1 MGFFKGKPKDKDKDD
16 KGSSGKDSRTRR
28 SIRTIAPSGPK
39 TASRDRDDAKP
50 NGRTATV
57 TRPSAPATSRVT
69 APNPPPTPQRPA
81 PAPQVRPATRAPI
94 HTSKP
99 ADFTGDIASGRR
111 TTGPA
116 RSGDAALLEFLQT
129 KVSLLNEEQ
138 IQQVKALANQDALP
152 IDGAIVQLGFLT
164 EEQMVNALIHE
175 CWVPHLKVDRYEIR
189 KKALDT
195 ISREDAVHYGVFPV
209 DKLGQLLTLAMVNP
223 LDSDTIRTLE
233 SKTSL
238 DIKKV
243 VATRSEI
250 QSVIDKY
257 YSGSVQAKEGS
268 LSITQDVEPKSVTQM
283 LAGVT
288 AASDK
293 LPHAKTSM
301 PRPSPVPAAMP
312 SEIADIDDLL
322 SADETIAP
330 AIVEP
335 ISLKAEDIELVT
347 EAPAAPKDAPLSIS
361 DFELEDTSAI
371 ALPSAASHAAVTAS
385 PEPSPVLPELTEPV
399 PAPAAA
405 AEDSALGFDFEELL
419 PPAAKTPA
427 APSRPSPLAPEFE
440 NDSNPVVETSII
452 RPKKTAAPILPPSR
466 PAPAPAPSP
475 AAPSPPAAAARPPV
489 STSAPTRSPAA
500 PSAPARPAAPAPAPP
515 PSPAKPATSRFTSR
529 ANAVKPGLINLVPV
543 MEEEFQHAITHG
555 KSHVFEKWVGL
566 QTRNRIINAVIVENE
581 LDGLLAKLYANPLPV

>member
-16 KGSSGKDSRTRR
+16 KASSGKDSRTRR

-39 TASRDRDDAKP
+39 TSSRDRDDAKP
-50 NGRTATV
+50 NGRTGTV

-69 APNPPPTPQRPA
+69 APQPTPTPQRPA
-81 PAPQVRPATRAPI
+81 PAAPQVRPATRAPI

-99 ADFTGDIASGRR
+99 ADFTGNIASGSR

-129 KVSLLNEEQ
+129 KVSLLDEGQ
-138 IQQVKALANQDALP
+138 IQQVRDLANQEALP

-257 YSGSVQAKEGS
+257 YSGAVQAKEGS

-293 LPHAKTSM
+293 LPNAKTSM
-301 PRPSPVPAAMP
+301 PRPSPVPAALP
-312 SEIADIDDLL
+312 SDIADIDDLL

-335 ISLKAEDIELVT
+335 ISLKAEDIELVAET
-347 EAPAAPKDAPLSIS
+347 PAPPAEAPLSIN

-371 ALPSAASHAAVTAS
+371 ALPKAPAPASVTAT
-385 PEPSPVLPELTEPV
+385 PEPSPVLAELPEPAAT
-399 PAPAAA
+399 PAPAVD
-405 AEDSALGFDFEELL
+405 ESALTFDFEELL
-419 PPAAKTPA
+419 PPAAKTPP

-440 NDSNPVVETSII
+440 NDFSPVVETSII
-452 RPKKTAAPILPPSR
+452 RPKKPAAPIIPPSR
-466 PAPAPAPSP
+466 PAPAPTP
-475 AAPSPPAAAARPPV
+475 AAPAAPAAATLPPLR
-489 STSAPTRSPAA
+489 TAAPTRSPAA
-500 PSAPARPAAPAPAPP
+500 AASAPARPSAPAPAAA
-515 PSPAKPATSRFTSR
+515 PAKPATSRFTSR

>member
-1 MGFFKGKPKDKDKDD
+1 
-16 KGSSGKDSRTRR
+16 
-28 SIRTIAPSGPK
+28 
-39 TASRDRDDAKP
+39 
-50 NGRTATV
+50 
-57 TRPSAPATSRVT
+57 
-69 APNPPPTPQRPA
+69 
-81 PAPQVRPATRAPI
+81 VRPATRAPI
-94 HTSKP
+94 QSSKP
-99 ADFTGDIASGRR
+99 ADFTGDIATGRR

-129 KVSLLNEEQ
+129 KVSLLDEGQ
-138 IQQVKALANQDALP
+138 IQQVKDLANQDSLP

-268 LSITQDVEPKSVTQM
+268 LSITQDIEPKSVTQM

-293 LPHAKTSM
+293 LPHAKASM
-301 PRPSPVPAAMP
+301 PMPSPAPAAMP
-312 SEIADIDDLL
+312 SDIADIDDLL
-322 SADETIAP
+322 SADEIIAP

-347 EAPAAPKDAPLSIS
+347 EAPAAPKEAALSIN

-371 ALPSAASHAAVTAS
+371 APPALTVTPA
-385 PEPSPVLPELTEPV
+385 PSPVLAEPAE
-399 PAPAAA
+399 PAESP
-405 AEDSALGFDFEELL
+405 ALGFDFEELL
-419 PPAAKTPA
+419 PPAAKAPA
-427 APSRPSPLAPEFE
+427 APTRPSPLAPEFE
-440 NDSNPVVETSII
+440 MDSNPVQETSII
-452 RPKKTAAPILPPSR
+452 RPKKPAAPLIPPSR
-466 PAPAPAPSP
+466 PAPAAPLPPLGVAATPTRNPVLTPS
-475 AAPSPPAAAARPPV
+475 AAP
-489 STSAPTRSPAA
+489 
-500 PSAPARPAAPAPAPP
+500 RPAAPG
-515 PSPAKPATSRFTSR
+515 PAKPATSRFTSR

-566 QTRNRIINAVIVENE
+566 QTRNRIINAVTVETE